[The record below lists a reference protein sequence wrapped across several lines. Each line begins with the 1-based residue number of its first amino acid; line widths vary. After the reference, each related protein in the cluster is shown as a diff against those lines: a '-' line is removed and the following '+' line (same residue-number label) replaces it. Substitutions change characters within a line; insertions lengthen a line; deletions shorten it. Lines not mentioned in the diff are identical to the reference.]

1 MCGRIPS
8 VHKEVA
14 QTYLWKGGRMMLEKL
29 KDTCICKLVIAVS
42 TAIIALVLLFSWI
55 GSCRKYDYA
64 VMFSENAVVTL
75 QQIKAEKWEIVNA
88 RWAADRRGVWNYEF
102 IVRKPAPFFGIGRKK
117 QAAQPVPAPAP
128 APQQPAPAQPAPAQP
143 ASAPA
148 K

>member
-42 TAIIALVLLFSWI
+42 TAIIALVLLCSWI

-102 IVRKPAPFFGIGRKK
+102 IVRKPAPFFGIGKKK
-117 QAAQPVPAPAP
+117 QAAQPAPAP
-128 APQQPAPAQPAPAQP
+128 APQQPAPAQPAPAPEQP
-143 ASAPA
+143 APAPA

>member
-1 MCGRIPS
+1 
-8 VHKEVA
+8 
-14 QTYLWKGGRMMLEKL
+14 MLDKL
-29 KDTCICKLVIAVS
+29 KDTNICKLVIAVS

-75 QQIKAEKWEIVNA
+75 QQIKAEKWEIINA

-102 IVRKPAPFFGIGRKK
+102 IVRKRAPIFGFGKK
-117 QAAQPVPAPAP
+117 QQAAQPMPAPQPVAQPKQAP
-128 APQQPAPAQPAPAQP
+128 APQQPAQPAPAQQP
-143 ASAPA
+143 AAAPA